1 MLSDRVRNP
10 EKKKISNDDSSIAES
25 VSQLRSMDK
34 YSTGSYVAYPAAS
47 AHAIPRKGHIAT

>member
-10 EKKKISNDDSSIAES
+10 EKKNKSNNDSSRAES

-34 YSTGSYVAYPAAS
+34 YSIGYVAYPAAS